1 MSRKNARIAAAIR
14 AAIAATPGLA
24 TPAFA
29 QEAPPASELQEVTV
43 TGQRFRDQDQTTAT
57 GLALQLIDTPQSL
70 SVISQDMLKAT
81 ESRNAYDAFDFI
93 PGVSQTGQGY
103 GGERVA
109 IRGQALSQPRING
122 INFETPELVD
132 GYALERIEV
141 VRGPATVLYGVTAG
155 FGGELNQFLKR
166 PQAEFHLDFGAE
178 FGDFARHRY
187 QADIT
192 GPIPGTDDHLKARFV
207 TAYTTE
213 GMAQDLVV
221 PPRNLDRLITG
232 AVSWEFAHESNLSL
246 YYYQQNRNFDPYD
259 GCTMGLDASSNTL
272 YVPLQVPVEHWY
284 CNDPRHSAGTGDD
297 EFAMAT
303 IDHTF
308 ENSWTV
314 TANVARGRSNRT
326 LDYAYA
332 FGPAGAYGLAPTDV
346 YLYAYRNQTASNV
359 VTANGSLGGKFD
371 LWERTQQFFAALQ
384 YQTYERHQYHW
395 ASEGLGTLNMFQ
407 DGGKGILSDGTPIP
421 PWSLNDY
428 VSDRNAYYR
437 NLLGSFQLLL
447 SLPARFDLLGGLL
460 VQHSTLESQN
470 YQVGKVSP
478 VSSATETDTLGR
490 FAVTYGLTANEGNL
504 LKEAKA
510 YATWSEGIE
519 PNVGLFDSNGI
530 ALTAPQKMQS
540 YEVGLK
546 SAWLERHALD
556 ADIALFHS
564 YVTNVPS
571 SVFGKTGTSA
581 GSGFSSVLSGKNTYD
596 GAEVEVLGEVAPG
609 WNVSLAYTYFKTK
622 IEQPLFSYDLRV
634 ANVPKQQASFVTS
647 YEFRQGPLRGLSGG
661 FSVVGKYD
669 SPLVDSASTIF
680 AGNYDPHNQLFVSQT
695 RWDFRLA
702 YKRYE
707 GALKGLELYGNIY
720 NAFGSRFFYSING
733 TPAFTDTVARPRTI
747 TFGINYRY

>member
-1 MSRKNARIAAAIR
+1 MTRKNPKIAAAIKV
-14 AAIAATPGLA
+14 AIAATTGFA
-24 TPAFA
+24 GAAFA
-29 QEAPPASELQEVTV
+29 QQAEQLQEVTV
-43 TGQRFRDQDQTTAT
+43 TAQKFRDQNQTTAT

-81 ESRNAYDAFDFI
+81 ESQNAYDAFDFI

-132 GYALERIEV
+132 SYALERIEV

-166 PQAEFHLDFGAE
+166 PQAQFHLDLGFEG
-178 FGDFARHRY
+178 GDFAKHRY

-192 GPIPGTDDHLKARFV
+192 GPIPGTDDRLKARFV
-207 TAYTTE
+207 TAYTTD
-213 GMAQDLVV
+213 GMAQDLIV
-221 PPRNLDRLITG
+221 PPRNVDKLLTG
-232 AVSWEFAHESNLSL
+232 AVSWEFAPQSNLSA

-259 GCTMGLDASSNTL
+259 GCTMGQDANNVL
-272 YVPLQVPVEHWY
+272 YVPLQVPVKHWY
-284 CNDPRHSAGTGDD
+284 CNDPRHSVGTVDD
-297 EFAMAT
+297 KFAVAT

-314 TANVARGRSNRT
+314 TANVAKGKSHRT

-332 FGPAGAYGLAPTDV
+332 FGPAGDYGLAPTDV
-346 YLYAYRNQTASNV
+346 YLYAYRNQTDSDV
-359 VTANGSLGGKFD
+359 VTANSSLGGKFD
-371 LWERTQQFFAALQ
+371 LFERTQQFFAALQ

-395 ASEGLGTLNMFQ
+395 ASQGLGTLNMFQ

-421 PWSLNDY
+421 PWSLQDY
-428 VSDRNAYYR
+428 VSDRNAKYR
-437 NLLGSFQLLL
+437 NVLGSFQLLL
-447 SLPARFDLLGGLL
+447 SLPARFDVLGGVL
-460 VQHSTLESQN
+460 VQHSTLQSQN
-470 YQVGKVSP
+470 YQVGKDSP

-490 FAVTYGLTANEGNL
+490 FAVTYGLTSAPGNL

-510 YATWSEGIE
+510 YASWSEGIE
-519 PNVGLFDSNGI
+519 PNVGLFDANGN
-530 ALTAPQKMQS
+530 ALTEPQRLQS

-546 SAWLERHALD
+546 SAWLEKHAID

-571 SVFGKTGTSA
+571 SVFGMTGSSA
-581 GSGFSSVLSGKNTYD
+581 GSGFSSILSGKNTYD
-596 GAEVEVLGEVAPG
+596 GVEVEVLGEVLPG
-609 WNVSLAYTYFKTK
+609 WNVSLAYTYLKTQ
-622 IEQPLFSYDLRV
+622 IEQPLFSYNLRV
-634 ANVPKQQASFVTS
+634 ANVPKQQASLVTS
-647 YEFRQGPLRGLSGG
+647 YEFLHGPLRGFSAG

-695 RWDFRLA
+695 RWDFRLS

-707 GALKGLELYGNIY
+707 GAFKGIELYGNIY
-720 NAFGSRFFYSING
+720 NAFDSRFFYSING

-747 TFGINYRY
+747 TFGISYRY